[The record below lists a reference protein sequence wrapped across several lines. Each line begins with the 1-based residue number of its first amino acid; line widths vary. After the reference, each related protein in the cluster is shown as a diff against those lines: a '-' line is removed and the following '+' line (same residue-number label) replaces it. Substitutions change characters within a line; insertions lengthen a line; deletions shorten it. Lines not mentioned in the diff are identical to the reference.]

1 VTKTF
6 TMLGLPTLRM
16 HVGSVG
22 GRAQLDARLWDVA
35 PGGQEQFVSRGTYAL
50 TDNGQGTITWQLF
63 GGGYTFQ
70 GGHTIRLE
78 LLNSDVPFLLSSD
91 NPSPVTVSDVLV
103 ELPSHDP
110 PNGGEIVS
118 PLFNGQA

>member
-1 VTKTF
+1 MRVS
-6 TMLGLPTLRM
+6 
-16 HVGSVG
+16 SVG

-50 TDNGQGTITWQLF
+50 TGQRQGTITWQLF

-70 GGHTIRLE
+70 AGHTIRLE
-78 LLNSDVPFLLSSD
+78 LLSSDVPWMKPSD
-91 NPSPVTVSDVLV
+91 NPSPVTVSNVLV

-110 PNGGEIVS
+110 PDGAEIVS
-118 PLFNGQA
+118 PTFEPRSP